1 MIRFGRK
8 SGFTL
13 VELLVYMALLSIIVL
28 VAGRAFSDSTKF
40 RVRTQNMLRATQE
53 AENVAM
59 LFKSDVSQ
67 MGAKRS
73 VNSGTPASGTAG
85 DNFSNVYGDVFIDPD
100 HSDSSSFQLDSSGFS
115 FRYVRYD
122 AQGHY
127 VGVDEARWFVVDEVL
142 KRACR
147 NISGTADSSSCK
159 RQSVDEAKENAVD
172 IATGVKF
179 FQVLPARPNTLG
191 GDEQLFPPAISGDS
205 SSVDYFRLVPRNDD
219 IGQFA
224 TVHVENALGEANFAG
239 TGQKLGGS
247 AGPFFSNY
255 DNENQQILDAG
266 RKVNELIAIG
276 KDNSAGGGLA
286 LCKLRGGKHNGRI
299 LLEKDAEYELTFY
312 VPRPSSNADKS
323 LLFVPGKDHMSVG
336 FRNFFTGEPPKKTV
350 GASQIR
356 LIDDF
361 MFFPP
366 LSTRT
371 GEGRRVM
378 RFTVPEDIDSLCI
391 AFTFAFYSPLASKGS
406 ITIEN
411 LKLRKLAYAN
421 YEFAEGYNPNPVD
434 KQNVRAMRLSLHVA
448 RGGKGGQHG
457 ETDSIVVVVPTP
469 SNGPRD

>member
-13 VELLVYMALLSIIVL
+13 VELLVYMALLSVIVL
-28 VAGRAFSDSTKF
+28 VAGRAFTDSTKF

-100 HSDSSSFQLDSSGFS
+100 NSDSSSFQLDSSGFS

-239 TGQKLGGS
+239 TGQKLGGP

-286 LCKLRGGKHNGRI
+286 LCKLRGGKHNGRADAKI
-299 LLEKDAEYELTFY
+299 EQRDEQGRYQRDDDTIHVLL
-312 VPRPSSNADKS
+312 
-323 LLFVPGKDHMSVG
+323 H
-336 FRNFFTGEPPKKTV
+336 
-350 GASQIR
+350 
-356 LIDDF
+356 
-361 MFFPP
+361 
-366 LSTRT
+366 
-371 GEGRRVM
+371 
-378 RFTVPEDIDSLCI
+378 
-391 AFTFAFYSPLASKGS
+391 
-406 ITIEN
+406 
-411 LKLRKLAYAN
+411 
-421 YEFAEGYNPNPVD
+421 
-434 KQNVRAMRLSLHVA
+434 
-448 RGGKGGQHG
+448 
-457 ETDSIVVVVPTP
+457 
-469 SNGPRD
+469 